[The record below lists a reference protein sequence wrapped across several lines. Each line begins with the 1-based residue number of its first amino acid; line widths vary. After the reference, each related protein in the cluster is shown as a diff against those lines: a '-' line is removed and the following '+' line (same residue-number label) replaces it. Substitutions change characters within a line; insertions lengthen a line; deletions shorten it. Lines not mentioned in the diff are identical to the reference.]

1 MTGDLQAMV
10 ALAQLSGVGPRRLW
24 AASRS
29 GPAQVWRD
37 LVARRTPAGVPAPR
51 SLCERWWGEVESV
64 SVENVFAD
72 HTAGDLFVSAAGLV
86 GAPVLD
92 GAGPEH
98 PAHEPDDPYVPPLLF
113 WRAWSP
119 ERFDAL
125 HRRPRVA
132 IVGTRRASR
141 YGLDVAHE
149 LGGALAEA
157 GVVVVSGLALGI
169 DAAAHRGAIA
179 ANGAPPIAIVASGH
193 NVVYPRRNRE
203 LWEAVARAGAIG
215 TTAPLGT
222 APEAW
227 RFPARN
233 RVIVGLSDVVV
244 VVESHHA
251 GGSLITAD
259 YAGARGVPVLAVP
272 GPIRSATSLGTNRLL
287 GDGCGPCLG
296 VDDVLVALGLQG
308 ADVRAAQPET
318 GEADRSSDDRAV
330 LDALGWESV
339 TLDEVV
345 ARSGRPFAVVASS
358 LASLESEGLVAA
370 TAGRFER
377 CAGGSDR

>member
-29 GPAQVWRD
+29 GPGQVWRD

-86 GAPVLD
+86 GAPVL
-92 GAGPEH
+92 
-98 PAHEPDDPYVPPLLF
+98 F
-113 WRAWSP
+113 WRAWSLD
-119 ERFDAL
+119 RFDAL

-193 NVVYPRRNRE
+193 NVVYPRRNSE